1 METRR
6 PSIALIGT
14 RGYPYV
20 YSGYETFAKELSERL
35 VEKGIKVTIYC
46 HKNLFE
52 HRPKQIKGI
61 HLIYLPAIET
71 KVLSQLSHS
80 LFAFLHVCWQSYDV
94 VLAVNSA
101 NGPFGLLTR
110 LFRKKTMINV
120 DGLEWLRPKWQGLG
134 SKYFYWS
141 SKQATRFFDLII
153 NDSVEMQRVYK
164 KEFQTQS
171 SVIAYGAEPRYSQN
185 SELIKKWDLQPNSYY
200 LIVGRLI
207 PDNNSDIIL
216 DGFLQSSSEKK
227 LVIVGDVPFQDA
239 YAKKIKAQS
248 QTSDQVIM
256 TGYVKESDT
265 LAELYHHCYAY
276 LHGHEFG
283 GTNPTMLKAMA
294 YGCAIL
300 ALKTPFND
308 EMLSSGNFGDFFN
321 KSIDSISE
329 KIKAFDLHPK
339 RVTDLKNHARSGIS
353 KKYTWD
359 HVCDQYID
367 AIYGLMDIR

>member
-1 METRR
+1 MSTKRL
-6 PSIALIGT
+6 SIALIGT

-20 YSGYETFAKELSERL
+20 YSGYETFAKELCERL
-35 VEKGIKVTIYC
+35 VKSEIEVTIYC
-46 HKNLFE
+46 HKNLFKY
-52 HRPKQIKGI
+52 RPKEINGI
-61 HLIYLPAIET
+61 HLVYLPAIET
-71 KVLSQLSHS
+71 KILSQLSHS
-80 LFAFLHVCWQSYDV
+80 LFAFLHACLQPYDV
-94 VLAVNSA
+94 ILAVNSA
-101 NGPFGLLTR
+101 NGPFGFLTK

-120 DGLEWLRPKWQGLG
+120 DGLEWMRPKWQGLG

-153 NDSVEMQRVYK
+153 NDSLEMKRVYK
-164 KEFQTQS
+164 REFQTTS
-171 SVIAYGAEPRYSQN
+171 KVIAYGAELRYSKN
-185 SELIKKWDLQPNSYY
+185 PKLIEKWGLEPNNYY

-216 DGFLQSSSEKK
+216 EGFLKSLSDKK

-239 YAKKIKAQS
+239 FAKKIKAIS
-248 QTSDQVIM
+248 QTSNRIIM
-256 TGYVKESDT
+256 TGYVNESEI

-308 EMLSSGNFGDFFN
+308 EMLANGAFGDFFY
-321 KSIDSISE
+321 KSVNSVSE
-329 KIKAFDLHPK
+329 KIKNFDLNPK
-339 RVTDLKNHARSGIS
+339 RVIDLKSHSRSGIS

-359 HVCDQYID
+359 YVCNQYID
-367 AIYGLMDIR
+367 AIYELIGF

>member
-1 METRR
+1 MSTKRL
-6 PSIALIGT
+6 SIALIGT

-20 YSGYETFAKELSERL
+20 YSGYETFAKELCERL
-35 VEKGIKVTIYC
+35 VKSEIEVTIYC
-46 HKNLFE
+46 HKNLFKY
-52 HRPKQIKGI
+52 RPKEINGI
-61 HLIYLPAIET
+61 HLVYLPAIET
-71 KVLSQLSHS
+71 KILSQLSHS
-80 LFAFLHVCWQSYDV
+80 LFAFLHACLQPYDV
-94 VLAVNSA
+94 ILAVNSA
-101 NGPFGLLTR
+101 NGPFGFLTK

-120 DGLEWLRPKWQGLG
+120 DGLEWMRPKWQGLG

-153 NDSVEMQRVYK
+153 NDSLEMKRVYK
-164 KEFQTQS
+164 REFQTTS
-171 SVIAYGAEPRYSQN
+171 KVIAYGAELRYSKN
-185 SELIKKWDLQPNSYY
+185 PKLIEKWGLEPNNYY

-216 DGFLQSSSEKK
+216 EGFLKSLSDKK

-239 YAKKIKAQS
+239 FAKKIKAIS
-248 QTSDQVIM
+248 QTSNRIIM
-256 TGYVKESDT
+256 TGYVNESEI

-308 EMLSSGNFGDFFN
+308 EMLANGAFGDFFY
-321 KSIDSISE
+321 KSVNSVSE
-329 KIKAFDLHPK
+329 KIKNFDLNPK
-339 RVTDLKNHARSGIS
+339 RVIDLKSHSRSGIS
-353 KKYTWD
+353 KKYNWD
-359 HVCDQYID
+359 YICNQYID
-367 AIYGLMDIR
+367 AIYELIGL

>member
-1 METRR
+1 MSTKRL
-6 PSIALIGT
+6 SIALIGT

-20 YSGYETFAKELSERL
+20 YSGYETFAKELCERL
-35 VEKGIKVTIYC
+35 VKSGIEVTIYC
-46 HKNLFE
+46 HKNLFKY
-52 HRPKQIKGI
+52 RPKEINGI
-61 HLIYLPAIET
+61 HLVYLPAIET
-71 KVLSQLSHS
+71 KILSQLSHS
-80 LFAFLHVCWQSYDV
+80 LFAFLHACLQPYDV
-94 VLAVNSA
+94 ILAVNSA
-101 NGPFGLLTR
+101 NGPFGFLTK

-120 DGLEWLRPKWQGLG
+120 DGLEWMRPKWQGLG

-153 NDSVEMQRVYK
+153 NDSLEMKRVYK
-164 KEFQTQS
+164 REFQTTS
-171 SVIAYGAEPRYSQN
+171 KVIAYGAELRYSKN
-185 SELIKKWDLQPNSYY
+185 PKLIEKWGLEPNNYY

-216 DGFLQSSSEKK
+216 EGFLKSLSDKK

-239 YAKKIKAQS
+239 FAKKIKAIS
-248 QTSDQVIM
+248 QTSNRIIM
-256 TGYVKESDT
+256 TGYVNESEI

-308 EMLSSGNFGDFFN
+308 EMLANGAFGDFFY
-321 KSIDSISE
+321 KSVNSVSE
-329 KIKAFDLHPK
+329 KIKNFDLNPK
-339 RVTDLKNHARSGIS
+339 RVIDLKSHSRSGIS
-353 KKYTWD
+353 KKYNWD
-359 HVCDQYID
+359 YICNQYID
-367 AIYGLMDIR
+367 AIYELIGL

>member
-1 METRR
+1 MSTKR

-20 YSGYETFAKELSERL
+20 YSGYETFAKELCERL
-35 VEKGIKVTIYC
+35 VKRGIEVTIYC
-46 HKNLFE
+46 HKNLFKY
-52 HRPKQIKGI
+52 RPKEINGI

-71 KVLSQLSHS
+71 KILSQLSHS
-80 LFAFLHVCWQSYDV
+80 LFAFLHACLQSYDV
-94 VLAVNSA
+94 ILAVNSA
-101 NGPFGLLTR
+101 NGPFGFLTK

-120 DGLEWLRPKWQGLG
+120 DGLEWMRPKWQGLG

-153 NDSVEMQRVYK
+153 NDSLEMKRIYK
-164 KEFQTQS
+164 REFQATS
-171 SVIAYGAEPRYSQN
+171 KVIAYGAELRYSKN
-185 SELIKKWDLQPNSYY
+185 PKLIEKWDLEPNNYY

-216 DGFLQSSSEKK
+216 EGFLKSLSDKK

-239 YAKKIKAQS
+239 FAKKIKAIS
-248 QTSDQVIM
+248 QTSKRIIM
-256 TGYVKESDT
+256 TGYVNESEI

-308 EMLSSGNFGDFFN
+308 EMLANGAFGDFFY
-321 KSIDSISE
+321 KSVNSISE
-329 KIKAFDLHPK
+329 KIKNFDLNPK
-339 RVTDLKNHARSGIS
+339 RVIDLKSHSRSGIS

-359 HVCDQYID
+359 YVCNQYID
-367 AIYGLMDIR
+367 AIYELIGF

>member
-1 METRR
+1 MRTKRR
-6 PSIALIGT
+6 SIALIGT

-35 VEKGIKVTIYC
+35 VKKGFKVTIYC
-46 HKNLFE
+46 HKNLFKY
-52 HRPKQIKGI
+52 RPKEINGI

-71 KVLSQLSHS
+71 KILSQLSHS
-80 LFAFLHVCWQSYDV
+80 LFAFLHACLQSYDV
-94 VLAVNSA
+94 IIAVNSA
-101 NGPFGLLTR
+101 NGPFGFLTK

-120 DGLEWLRPKWQGLG
+120 DGLEWMRPKWQGLG

-141 SKQATRFFDLII
+141 SRQATRFFDLII
-153 NDSVEMQRVYK
+153 NDSIEMKRVYK
-164 KEFQTQS
+164 REFQTTS
-171 SVIAYGAEPRYSQN
+171 KVIAYGADLRYSKN
-185 SELIKKWDLQPNSYY
+185 PKLIKKWDLKQNNYY

-216 DGFLQSSSEKK
+216 EGFLKSLSDKK
-227 LVIVGDVPFQDA
+227 LVIVGDVPFQDDF
-239 YAKKIKAQS
+239 AKKIKALS
-248 QTSDQVIM
+248 QTSNRIIM
-256 TGYVKESDT
+256 TGYVNEPET

-300 ALKTPFND
+300 ALKTPFNN
-308 EMLSSGNFGDFFN
+308 EMLANGTFGDFFN
-321 KSIDSISE
+321 KSVNSISE
-329 KIKAFDLHPK
+329 KIKNFDLYPK
-339 RVTDLKNHARSGIS
+339 RVKDLKNHSRSGIS

-359 HVCDQYID
+359 YVCNQYID
-367 AIYGLMDIR
+367 AIYELIGF

>member
-1 METRR
+1 MKTKRR
-6 PSIALIGT
+6 SIALIGT

-35 VEKGIKVTIYC
+35 VKKGFKVTIYC
-46 HKNLFE
+46 HKNLFKY
-52 HRPKQIKGI
+52 RPKEINGI

-71 KVLSQLSHS
+71 KILSQLSHS
-80 LFAFLHVCWQSYDV
+80 LFAFLHACLQSYDV
-94 VLAVNSA
+94 IIAVNSA
-101 NGPFGLLTR
+101 NGPFGFLTK

-120 DGLEWLRPKWQGLG
+120 DGLEWMRPKWQGLG

-141 SKQATRFFDLII
+141 SRQATRFFDLII
-153 NDSVEMQRVYK
+153 NDSIEMKRVYK
-164 KEFQTQS
+164 REFQTTS
-171 SVIAYGAEPRYSQN
+171 KVIAYGADLRYSKN
-185 SELIKKWDLQPNSYY
+185 PKLIKKWDLKQNNYY

-216 DGFLQSSSEKK
+216 EGFLKSLSDKK
-227 LVIVGDVPFQDA
+227 LVIVGDVPFQDDF
-239 YAKKIKAQS
+239 AKKIKALS
-248 QTSDQVIM
+248 QTSNRIIM
-256 TGYVKESDT
+256 TGYVNEPET

-300 ALKTPFND
+300 ALKTPFNN
-308 EMLSSGNFGDFFN
+308 EMLANGTFGDFFN
-321 KSIDSISE
+321 KSVNSISE
-329 KIKAFDLHPK
+329 KIKNFDLYPK
-339 RVTDLKNHARSGIS
+339 RVKDLKNHSRSGIS

-359 HVCDQYID
+359 YVCNQYID
-367 AIYGLMDIR
+367 AIYELIGF

>member
-1 METRR
+1 MSIKR

-20 YSGYETFAKELSERL
+20 YSGYETFAKELCERL
-35 VEKGIKVTIYC
+35 VKRGIEVTIYC
-46 HKNLFE
+46 HKNLFKY
-52 HRPKQIKGI
+52 RPKEINGI

-71 KVLSQLSHS
+71 KILNQLSHS
-80 LFAFLHVCWQSYDV
+80 LFAFLHACLQPYDV
-94 VLAVNSA
+94 ILAVNSA
-101 NGPFGLLTR
+101 NGPFGFLTK

-120 DGLEWLRPKWQGLG
+120 DGLEWMRPKWQGLG

-141 SKQATRFFDLII
+141 SKQATLFFDLII
-153 NDSVEMQRVYK
+153 NDSLEMKRIYK
-164 KEFQTQS
+164 REFQTTS
-171 SVIAYGAEPRYSQN
+171 KVIAYGAELRYSKN
-185 SELIKKWDLQPNSYY
+185 PKLIEKWDLEPNNYY

-216 DGFLQSSSEKK
+216 EGFLKSLSDKK

-239 YAKKIKAQS
+239 FAKKIKAIS
-248 QTSDQVIM
+248 QTSNRIIM
-256 TGYVKESDT
+256 TGYVNESEI

-308 EMLSSGNFGDFFN
+308 EMLANGAFGDFFY
-321 KSIDSISE
+321 KSVNSVSE
-329 KIKAFDLHPK
+329 KIKNFDLNPK
-339 RVTDLKNHARSGIS
+339 RVIDLKSHSRSGIS

-359 HVCDQYID
+359 YVCNQYID
-367 AIYGLMDIR
+367 AIYELIGF

>member
-1 METRR
+1 MSTKR

-20 YSGYETFAKELSERL
+20 YSGYETFAKELCERL
-35 VEKGIKVTIYC
+35 VKRGIEVTIYC
-46 HKNLFE
+46 HKNLFKY
-52 HRPKQIKGI
+52 RPKEINGI

-71 KVLSQLSHS
+71 KILSQLSHS
-80 LFAFLHVCWQSYDV
+80 LFAFLHACLQPYDV
-94 VLAVNSA
+94 ILAVNSA
-101 NGPFGLLTR
+101 NGPFGFLTK

-120 DGLEWLRPKWQGLG
+120 DGLEWMRPKWQGLG

-153 NDSVEMQRVYK
+153 NDSLEMKRVYK
-164 KEFQTQS
+164 REFQTTS
-171 SVIAYGAEPRYSQN
+171 KVIAYGAELRYSKN
-185 SELIKKWDLQPNSYY
+185 PKLIEKWNLEPNNYY

-216 DGFLQSSSEKK
+216 EGFLKSLSDKK

-239 YAKKIKAQS
+239 FAKKIKAIS
-248 QTSDQVIM
+248 QTSNRIIM
-256 TGYVKESDT
+256 TGYVNESEI

-308 EMLSSGNFGDFFN
+308 EMLANGAFGDFFY
-321 KSIDSISE
+321 KSVNSVSE
-329 KIKAFDLHPK
+329 KIKNFDLNPK
-339 RVTDLKNHARSGIS
+339 RVIDLKSHSRSGIS
-353 KKYTWD
+353 KKYNWD
-359 HVCDQYID
+359 YICNQYID
-367 AIYGLMDIR
+367 AIYELIGL

>member
-1 METRR
+1 MSTKR

-20 YSGYETFAKELSERL
+20 YSGYETFAKELCERL
-35 VEKGIKVTIYC
+35 VKRGIKVTIYC
-46 HKNLFE
+46 HKNLFKY
-52 HRPKQIKGI
+52 RPKEINGI

-71 KVLSQLSHS
+71 KILNQLSHS
-80 LFAFLHVCWQSYDV
+80 LFAFLHACLQPYDV
-94 VLAVNSA
+94 ILAVNSA
-101 NGPFGLLTR
+101 NGPFGFLTK

-120 DGLEWLRPKWQGLG
+120 DGLEWMRPKWQGLG

-153 NDSVEMQRVYK
+153 NDSLEMKRVYK
-164 KEFQTQS
+164 REFQRTS
-171 SVIAYGAEPRYSQN
+171 KVIAYGAELRYSKN
-185 SELIKKWDLQPNSYY
+185 PKLIEKWDLEPNNYY

-216 DGFLQSSSEKK
+216 EGFLKSLSDKK

-239 YAKKIKAQS
+239 FAKKIKAIS
-248 QTSDQVIM
+248 QTSNRIIM
-256 TGYVKESDT
+256 TGYVNESEI

-308 EMLSSGNFGDFFN
+308 EMLANGAFGDFFY
-321 KSIDSISE
+321 KSVNSVSE
-329 KIKAFDLHPK
+329 KIKNFDLNPK
-339 RVTDLKNHARSGIS
+339 KVIDLKSHSRSGIS

-359 HVCDQYID
+359 YVCNQYID
-367 AIYGLMDIR
+367 AIYELIGFR

>member
-1 METRR
+1 MSTKR

-20 YSGYETFAKELSERL
+20 YSGYETFAKELCERL
-35 VEKGIKVTIYC
+35 VKRGIEVTIYC
-46 HKNLFE
+46 HKNLFKY
-52 HRPKQIKGI
+52 RPKEINGI

-71 KVLSQLSHS
+71 KILNQLSHS
-80 LFAFLHVCWQSYDV
+80 LFAFLHACLQPYDV
-94 VLAVNSA
+94 ILAVNSA
-101 NGPFGLLTR
+101 NGPFGFLTK

-120 DGLEWLRPKWQGLG
+120 DGLEWMRPKWQGLG

-153 NDSVEMQRVYK
+153 NDSLEMKRVYK
-164 KEFQTQS
+164 REFQTTS
-171 SVIAYGAEPRYSQN
+171 KVIGYGAELRYSKN
-185 SELIKKWDLQPNSYY
+185 PKLIEKWNLEPNNYY

-216 DGFLQSSSEKK
+216 EGFLKSLSDKK

-239 YAKKIKAQS
+239 FAKKIKAIS
-248 QTSDQVIM
+248 QTSNRIIM
-256 TGYVKESDT
+256 TGYVNESEI

-283 GTNPTMLKAMA
+283 STNPTMLKAMA

-300 ALKTPFND
+300 AFKTPFND
-308 EMLSSGNFGDFFN
+308 EMLANGAFGDFFY
-321 KSIDSISE
+321 KSVNSVSE
-329 KIKAFDLHPK
+329 KIKNFDLNPK
-339 RVTDLKNHARSGIS
+339 RVIDLKSHSRSGIS

-359 HVCDQYID
+359 YVCNQYID
-367 AIYGLMDIR
+367 AIYELIGF